1 MMELVSSLAVPVVL
15 CFCSLIILFSKKDCF
30 GAFMKGAEKGVKTA
44 FSLMPTLVIMCTAA
58 SMFSSS
64 GAGKYLSGLV
74 SPVTELLGI
83 PSEIVPFLI
92 VRPISGS
99 ASNSVLSQLYTE
111 LGADSF
117 AAFTASVIAG
127 SSDTLFYIIAVYFSA
142 VKIKNTRHAVAAG
155 ICTMLTV
162 VVISCFVSRIF
173 F

>member
-1 MMELVSSLAVPVVL
+1 MMELVSALAVPAVL
-15 CFCSLIILFSKKDCF
+15 CLCSVIILFSKKDCF
-30 GAFMKGAEKGVKTA
+30 GAFLRGAEKGVKTA

-58 SMFSSS
+58 SMFSAS

-74 SPVTELLGI
+74 SPVTRLLGI

-142 VKIKNTRHAVAAG
+142 VKIKDTRHAVAAG
-155 ICTMLTV
+155 IFTMLTV
-162 VVISCFVSRIF
+162 VILSCFVSRIF